1 MKNCKE
7 CEGKKAQINYN
18 WFKRCEYLDGLTEKE
33 FVIEVKR
40 LVEKIK
46 EKLNLL

>member
-7 CEGKKAQINYN
+7 CEGKKTQINYN
-18 WFKRCEYLDGLTEKE
+18 CFKRFDYLDGLIEKE

-46 EKLNLL
+46 EKLILL